1 VKREKGKRNQ
11 RLKCKNQN
19 CGIPTTLGYF
29 FERSLGSLRSVGMT
43 ARREK
48 GEVSIWIPA
57 YCMQGFGKREK
68 VN

>member
-1 VKREKGKRNQ
+1 VRREKGKKNQ

-48 GEVSIWIPA
+48 GEVE
-57 YCMQGFGKREK
+57 M
-68 VN
+68 